1 MADSPVADASP
12 SNCSEA
18 SSAATEE
25 EDFEERRRSP
35 LLLSLG
41 ALALLAALCAVAAL
55 RFSLHSDGPDL
66 RGDEPIAGISLRP
79 SRRALPALPAM
90 PAALPSLEP
99 EDSPLPAAAAAQSSA
114 VISNGPPSQSRYSKP
129 SVVFGMLIK
138 NLDYDRLEHA
148 SNFYRVF
155 NATVK
160 QAVASEAGIGIEP
173 EDVGLSISSSSGSVV
188 VECAVAVADS
198 EVASDVQV
206 RIGSSSRLAEALG
219 LNLRALGR
227 VAAWRAI
234 SVGQVEVAS
243 ISDPVVLGTQEPTT
257 RTTTKAPPTTTTAPA
272 PPTTTERTC
281 KGKGQ
286 MCFIHS
292 QCCSG
297 RCGGLHKCLPGMSQF
312 SLQV

>member
-1 MADSPVADASP
+1 MADSLVADASP

-25 EDFEERRRSP
+25 EEFEERRRSP

-41 ALALLAALCAVAAL
+41 ALALLAALCTVAAL
-55 RFSLHSDGPDL
+55 RLSLHSDGPDL

-90 PAALPSLEP
+90 PAALPSFEP
-99 EDSPLPAAAAAQSSA
+99 EDSPLPAAAHSRA
-114 VISNGPPSQSRYSKP
+114 VISNGPPSPSRYSQP

-173 EDVGLSISSSSGSVV
+173 EDVRLAISSSSGSVV

-257 RTTTKAPPTTTTAPA
+257 MTTKALPTTTAPA